1 LREAKLASVQQQG
14 KWLESQIAAL
24 ATSRPTVAW

>member
-14 KWLESQIAAL
+14 KLVEAQIAAL
-24 ATSRPTVAW
+24 ASSRPTVAW